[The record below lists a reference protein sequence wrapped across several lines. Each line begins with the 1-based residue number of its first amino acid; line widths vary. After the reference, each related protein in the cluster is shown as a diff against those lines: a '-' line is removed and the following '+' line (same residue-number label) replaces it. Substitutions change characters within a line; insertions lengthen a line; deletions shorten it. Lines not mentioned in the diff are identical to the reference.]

1 MKKMRAAVAALLAAF
16 VAVPLQAQ
24 VTSTPPAD
32 AANAPAPAKKPA
44 PKKDAKKAPVKKD
57 AKKAPVK
64 KDDKKAPP
72 AKPVAPP
79 PKSLELRDE
88 KGNVIPISPDA
99 YDVSSATKP
108 APKKK

>member
-44 PKKDAKKAPVKKD
+44 PKKD

>member
-1 MKKMRAAVAALLAAF
+1 MKKMHAAVAALLAAF
-16 VAVPLQAQ
+16 VAIPLQAQ

-32 AANAPAPAKKPA
+32 AANAPTPAKKPA
-44 PKKDAKKAPVKKD
+44 PKKDAPKKG

-64 KDDKKAPP
+64 KDGKKAPL

-99 YDVSSATKP
+99 YDISSATKP

>member
-1 MKKMRAAVAALLAAF
+1 MKKMHAAVAALLAAF
-16 VAVPLQAQ
+16 VAIPLQAQ

-32 AANAPAPAKKPA
+32 AANAPTPTKKPA
-44 PKKDAKKAPVKKD
+44 PKKDAPKKG

-64 KDDKKAPP
+64 KDGKKAPP

-79 PKSLELRDE
+79 TKSLELRDE

-99 YDVSSATKP
+99 YDISSATKP

>member
-57 AKKAPVK
+57 AKKAP
-64 KDDKKAPP
+64 P

>member
-1 MKKMRAAVAALLAAF
+1 MKKMHAAVAALLAAF
-16 VAVPLQAQ
+16 VAIPLQAQ

-44 PKKDAKKAPVKKD
+44 PKKDAPKKG

-64 KDDKKAPP
+64 KDGKKAPP

-99 YDVSSATKP
+99 YDISSATKP